1 MSTYRSR
8 NRINN
13 SINLKTSYTLNTIK
27 IENKITPK
35 NEILTNLTEYAGEAR
50 TIIHYN
56 NLLKKKNFKYKKR

>member
-8 NRINN
+8 NHINN

-35 NEILTNLTEYAGEAR
+35 NKI
-50 TIIHYN
+50 
-56 NLLKKKNFKYKKR
+56 